1 MADQQ
6 TNRPLPAPHVLAS
19 LHPKS
24 TDVPC
29 LVVIFGGAGDLSHRK
44 LLPALYNLMVDA
56 ELPRRLTAAMQTTA
70 IRATRRAYSTKLAP
84 RWFATV
90 ARTHVA
96 RTCH

>member
-6 TNRPLPAPHVLAS
+6 NNRPLPAPHVLAS

-56 ELPRRLTAAMQTTA
+56 ELPKKFA
-70 IRATRRAYSTKLAP
+70 IIGFSMEQLDDEA
-84 RWFATV
+84 
-90 ARTHVA
+90 
-96 RTCH
+96 